1 MLLYFFPEHDAEYCE
16 SETFEAN
23 CQDGVILIREAKY
36 GRMEI
41 GRCIK
46 QSYGHIGCNVD
57 VLDVM
62 DSFCSGK
69 ERCTTIVS
77 HPAILSKKKL
87 SCPTDFAAYLKMSY
101 SCISGNYLP
110 QKSFI

>member
-1 MLLYFFPEHDAEYCE
+1 MMK
-16 SETFEAN
+16 S
-23 CQDGVILIREAKY
+23 AKY

-41 GRCIK
+41 GRCIT

-69 ERCTTIVS
+69 ENCKVGAS
-77 HPAILSKKKL
+77 HPALLKKKQI
-87 SCPTDFAAYLKMSY
+87 SCPKDFAAYLLASY
-101 SCISGNYLP
+101 ECIIGMLDN
-110 QKSFI
+110 I